1 MAESNE
7 YLFIINK
14 TPNKTSKSAIS
25 GKRNPAE
32 TIAPIKVEAATGI
45 SGIGINCK
53 TLLLP
58 TKTNSSPRSILGKSA
73 IFKFFICAEY
83 LNVIRRNILLDL
95 RCCRTGK
102 LVDFS

>member
-1 MAESNE
+1 MNTYS
-7 YLFIINK
+7 LSIKPQIK
-14 TPNKTSKSAIS
+14 LPKSAIS

-32 TIAPIKVEAATGI
+32 TIAPIKVEATTGI

-73 IFKFFICAEY
+73 IFKFFMCAEY
-83 LNVIRRNILLDL
+83 LNETRRSIHLDL